1 MTMNCAQAAQIAS
14 PLSRRKSA
22 MVLKS
27 GANRPVNHISSILRW
42 HSRSSRRL
50 DWMRL
55 R

>member
-1 MTMNCAQAAQIAS
+1 MNCAQAARIAR

-22 MVLKS
+22 IVLIS
-27 GANRPVNHISSILRW
+27 GINQPVSHINSML
-42 HSRSSRRL
+42 RL